1 MSRLAHGP
9 LLAGTNANA
18 VDTRRTHTVARTP
31 RELQT
36 GVASALQPYHDS
48 AGVKAFAQV
57 PCTPAG
63 VRGTAPANRHR
74 AA

>member
-9 LLAGTNANA
+9 LLAGTNAIA
-18 VDTRRTHTVARTP
+18 VDTRSRRTP
-31 RELQT
+31 REMQT